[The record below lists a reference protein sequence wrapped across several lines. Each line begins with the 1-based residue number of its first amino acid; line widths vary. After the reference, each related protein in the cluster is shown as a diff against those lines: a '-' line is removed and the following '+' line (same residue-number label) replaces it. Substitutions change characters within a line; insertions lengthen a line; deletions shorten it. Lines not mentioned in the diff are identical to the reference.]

1 MKGLLLKEFYSLKK
15 VLIVYPLILVIYS
28 IIGIITNNMG
38 MLVAMVIV
46 LCSSLPQSSFRSD
59 EATKWDVFA
68 NTMPV
73 SRKTIVLS
81 KYLFVLITLV
91 LTTALVL
98 IPYFFVGKGGLGEL
112 RMIFIIDIVM
122 GSLIISINTPVLIKF
137 GSRTARFIIMGIL
150 VVFMILIVGAVGIG
164 LIDKLENAQPMILI
178 AGGIALVA
186 AVVSVS
192 VVLSIKF
199 YERKEF

>member
-15 VLIVYPLILVIYS
+15 VLIIYPLILVIYS

-164 LIDKLENAQPMILI
+164 LIDKLVSTPPMILI
-178 AGGIALVA
+178 AGGIVLVA

>member
-1 MKGLLLKEFYSLKK
+1 
-15 VLIVYPLILVIYS
+15 
-28 IIGIITNNMG
+28 
-38 MLVAMVIV
+38 
-46 LCSSLPQSSFRSD
+46 
-59 EATKWDVFA
+59 
-68 NTMPV
+68 
-73 SRKTIVLS
+73 
-81 KYLFVLITLV
+81 
-91 LTTALVL
+91 
-98 IPYFFVGKGGLGEL
+98 
-112 RMIFIIDIVM
+112 MIFIIDIVM

>member
-1 MKGLLLKEFYSLKK
+1 
-15 VLIVYPLILVIYS
+15 
-28 IIGIITNNMG
+28 
-38 MLVAMVIV
+38 
-46 LCSSLPQSSFRSD
+46 
-59 EATKWDVFA
+59 
-68 NTMPV
+68 MPV

-186 AVVSVS
+186 IVVSVS
-192 VVLSIKF
+192 VALSIKC